1 MDNYNLNLLEFGGT
15 GDLIAT
21 AICDFNLGN
30 ELIKEGQVVLNLEGV
45 GVRFHY
51 SAINSNIKSN
61 RNQIYYNEHYLD
73 SFSIDIAPFNLQ
85 TQKLFSKITSST
97 FTITEY
103 ESAIAMAGSI
113 LLTKMPSD
121 LNTIYIPGISE
132 FTTEIIHEIAV
143 IKSPEFIEQQIY
155 KIYYTRELSGNTLEL
170 DNIDMDIPY
179 LKVQILFKG
188 NSDKETTINYF
199 VVEKAALRLTPVF
212 NLVDNAV
219 SYIQLFFK
227 VIDGEQKPKMSVMI
241 NG

>member
-1 MDNYNLNLLEFGGT
+1 MNSSSNLIEFGGS

-21 AICDFNLGN
+21 AICDFNLGD

-45 GVRFHY
+45 GVHFHY
-51 SAINSNIKSN
+51 STINSNIKSN

-113 LLTKMPSD
+113 LLAKMPSD

-132 FTTEIIHEIAV
+132 FTTEIIHGIAV
-143 IKSPEFIEQQIY
+143 IKSSEFVEQQTY

-188 NSDKETTINYF
+188 NNDKEGTINYF
-199 VVEKAALRLTPVF
+199 VIEKAALRLTPVF

>member
-1 MDNYNLNLLEFGGT
+1 MNSSSNLIEFGGS

-21 AICDFNLGN
+21 AICDFNLGD

-51 SAINSNIKSN
+51 SVINSNIKSD

-73 SFSIDIAPFNLQ
+73 SFSIDIAPFDLQ

-103 ESAIAMAGSI
+103 ESAIVMAGSI
-113 LLTKMPSD
+113 LLAKMPSD

-132 FTTEIIHEIAV
+132 FTTETMHGIAV
-143 IKSPEFIEQQIY
+143 IKSPEFVEQQTY

-170 DNIDMDIPY
+170 DNVDMDIPY

-188 NSDKETTINYF
+188 NNNKESAVNYF

-212 NLVDNAV
+212 NLIDNAV